1 MAAISP
7 NYLPGSKGI
16 PRNRVVDKAWSAVR
30 SKDRNSVFAGDERNK
45 AYLIW
50 AAGILYCAGNT
61 DARGGVMI
69 LSPQG
74 GMAGFGGFI
83 IA

>member
-50 AAGILYCAGNT
+50 AAGTYTARAIKMREAG
-61 DARGGVMI
+61 
-69 LSPQG
+69 L
-74 GMAGFGGFI
+74 
-83 IA
+83 